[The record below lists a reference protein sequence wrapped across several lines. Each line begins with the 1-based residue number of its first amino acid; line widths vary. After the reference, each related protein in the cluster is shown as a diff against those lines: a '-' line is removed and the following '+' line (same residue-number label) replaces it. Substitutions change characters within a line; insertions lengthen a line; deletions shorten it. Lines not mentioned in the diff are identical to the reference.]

1 MGYTCKK
8 LPFIASNLTWLNETA
23 KQWTPNIGHMY
34 ENTQQFNTDCTRDGE
49 KTFSL
54 HLINEKQCIVPYS
67 FQKFHRRFYNAVILY
82 KCDLGSPLQGVVS
95 SFAFQDLARSCSVHW
110 RWLISFVWT
119 SFSYWL
125 NDCGIQKKTIF
136 GITCLCN

>member
-1 MGYTCKK
+1 
-8 LPFIASNLTWLNETA
+8 
-23 KQWTPNIGHMY
+23 MY

-67 FQKFHRRFYNAVILY
+67 FQKFHRRFYNALILY

-95 SFAFQDLARSCSVHW
+95 SFAFQDLVPFTGA
-110 RWLISFVWT
+110 
-119 SFSYWL
+119 
-125 NDCGIQKKTIF
+125 D
-136 GITCLCN
+136 